1 MIFSFMS
8 SISNISAVDYLSARL
23 SPQSP
28 TADTPKNISENERQ
42 FTISSVSED
51 SSFLVLRDK
60 VNDWSMKIG
69 LVQVSKHSLENI
81 GNYLAE
87 MQDVISKVATAE
99 ITNDTKV
106 SQLKL
111 KLTELENNL
120 SKFIKQTLQPLTGLV
135 HKKSR
140 IQISQAIFFK
150 KLMPRIF

>member
-1 MIFSFMS
+1 MSF
-8 SISNISAVDYLSARL
+8 ISNISAVDYLSARL
-23 SPQSP
+23 SPQPS
-28 TADTPKNISENERQ
+28 TVDTPKNISENERQ

-87 MQDVISKVATAE
+87 MQNVISKVATAE
-99 ITNDTKV
+99 ITNNTEEV

-111 KLTELENNL
+111 KLTELENDL
-120 SKFIKQTLQPLTGLV
+120 SKFIKATINILTDGSV
-135 HKKSR
+135 
-140 IQISQAIFFK
+140 IET
-150 KLMPRIF
+150 

>member
-1 MIFSFMS
+1 MS
-8 SISNISAVDYLSARL
+8 SVSDISAVDYLSARL
-23 SPQSP
+23 SFQSS
-28 TADTPKNISENERQ
+28 TVGTPENISENERQ

-99 ITNDTKV
+99 ITNNTEEV

-111 KLTELENNL
+111 KLTELENDL
-120 SKFIKQTLQPLTGLV
+120 SKFIKANTTASYG
-135 HKKSR
+135 SR
-140 IQISQAIFFK
+140 TQEITDPDIASNFFK
-150 KLMPRIF
+150 NLMPRIF